1 MACHRGSNIWLG
13 WIKINF
19 SKIGPK
25 QKQTNVQHSETED
38 IINGNPQNICFNVKK
53 TVSVLKT
60 KTKVVYDLMKNKLL
74 GPLLKEH
81 NSQDFVHLKTL

>member
-38 IINGNPQNICFNVKK
+38 IINSNPQNICFNVKK
-53 TVSVLKT
+53 NSFSFEN
-60 KTKVVYDLMKNKLL
+60 KNESCLWFDEK
-74 GPLLKEH
+74 
-81 NSQDFVHLKTL
+81 